1 MRVQLIQEPFSQRF
15 AVFPRELEWKAGNG
29 YREVGKKTAKTFF
42 FFLEKICLLPR
53 SWREST
59 WREYGPPSS
68 TGKKRFL
75 SQQQA
80 FLFN

>member
-29 YREVGKKTAKTFF
+29 YREVGGKLHFF
-42 FFLEKICLLPR
+42 FFGKKCLLPR